1 MGVVRCELRV
11 TSKSTGKITRYWLLA
26 TLFVGLLSSPAFS
39 QQPAAPLPAS
49 EKPLEITA
57 DETLEWHRTE
67 QQYIARGNVVAK
79 QGDVEIHAD
88 ILTADYRETASSAY
102 DIYRLTAEGHVTI
115 SSQGNAATGEKAIYD
130 VAAGKAVMTGN
141 NLRLTSPDQDV
152 TARDSFEYFV
162 ADGRLAATG
171 DVIVTRPGGDKLRAD
186 RAGAVFVQDAKGQRQ
201 LQSLSADGNVVIT
214 TATEIL
220 RGARGRYEAGSD
232 MASLEGNVRIE
243 RGPNVLEGDRAE
255 VNLATNVSRIIGS
268 TGRVRGVFY
277 PGSEQK
283 PQ

>member
-1 MGVVRCELRV
+1 LLFSALAFIGV
-11 TSKSTGKITRYWLLA
+11 
-26 TLFVGLLSSPAFS
+26 LLSFPAFS
-39 QQPAAPLPAS
+39 QQSASPLPAS
-49 EKPLEITA
+49 DKPLEITA
-57 DETLEWHRTE
+57 DQTLEWHRTDLK
-67 QQYIARGNVVAK
+67 YIARGNVVAK

-88 ILTADYRETASSAY
+88 VLTADYRETASSSS
-102 DIYRLTAEGHVTI
+102 DIYRLTADGNVVI
-115 SSQGNAATGEKAIYD
+115 NSQGSMATGQNAVYD
-130 VAAGKAVMTGN
+130 VATGKAIMTGS

-162 ADGRLAATG
+162 ADGRLTAAG

-186 RAGAVFVQDAKGQRQ
+186 RASAVFVQDAKGQRQ
-201 LQSLSADGNVVIT
+201 LKELTADGNVVIT

-232 MASLEGNVRIE
+232 TAALEGNVRIE
-243 RGPNVLEGDRAE
+243 RGPNILEGDRAE
-255 VNLATNVSRIIGS
+255 VNLTTNISRMVGAPGS